1 MAPKSRAGAS
11 RLRQA
16 ANSPPEATR
25 ERSHQDPDLDP
36 SWLDFV
42 RDRLADWYQNAGRDL
57 PWRRE
62 TDPFRVL
69 VSELMLVQ
77 TTVSAVI
84 PYYERF
90 LRQFPDV
97 QALARAHEDDVLKA
111 WEGLGYYR
119 RARQLHAAARKIVED
134 HGGEVPRDLTAL
146 RSLPGVGRYV
156 AGAILSFAFDEPA
169 PIVEANSQRVL
180 ARLLAWRAEL
190 KSPATSA
197 RLWKAAER
205 LVPELGA
212 GKFNQ
217 ALMDLGALVC
227 TARSPACL
235 ICPLAARCVAR
246 QQGIQ
251 ESVPLVIPRPAP
263 LVVAEACAVVVRED
277 SLLLVRRCDGGLWAR
292 FWEFPTINLAGADPA
307 GRRFDDPVSLAE
319 GVQRLTGIQIEPGP
333 KLKTL
338 TYAVTK
344 HRVTLDVHLARAL
357 GGTLK
362 PGPGLDHARWVSHAE
377 LAGLPRGSAARRL
390 TVWLNQEFDCLKK
403 L

>member
-1 MAPKSRAGAS
+1 MAPKGRGGTSGDQQVAKS
-11 RLRQA
+11 M
-16 ANSPPEATR
+16 PEAMP
-25 ERSHQDPDLDP
+25 ERLLPDPDLDP
-36 SWLDFV
+36 SWLNFV
-42 RDRLADWYQNAGRDL
+42 RDRLADWYQEMGRDL
-57 PWRRE
+57 PWRQE
-62 TDPFRVL
+62 TDPYRVL

-77 TTVSAVI
+77 TTVNAVI

-90 LRQFPDV
+90 LSKFPNV
-97 QALARAHEDDVLKA
+97 QTLARAHDDDVLKA

-119 RARQLHAAARKIVED
+119 RARQLHAAARRIVED
-134 HGGEVPRDLTAL
+134 YGGEIPRDLAAL

-180 ARLLAWRAEL
+180 ARLLAWRGDL
-190 KSPATSA
+190 KSPATNA
-197 RLWKAAER
+197 RLWKVAER
-205 LVPELGA
+205 LVPDLGA

-227 TARSPACL
+227 VARSPSCL
-235 ICPLAARCVAR
+235 ICPLMTRCAAR

-251 ESVPLVIPRPAP
+251 ELVPLVTPRPAP
-263 LVVAEACAVVVRED
+263 LLVAEACAVVLRED
-277 SLLLVRRCDGGLWAR
+277 TLLMVRRCEGGLWAK

-319 GVQRLTGIQIEPGP
+319 GVQRLTGIQVEPGA

-338 TYAVTK
+338 TYGVTK

-357 GGTLK
+357 TGTLK
-362 PGPGLDHARWVSHAE
+362 PGPGLDHARWVSPAE
-377 LAGLPRGSAARRL
+377 LAGLPLGWAARRL
-390 TVWLNQEFDCLKK
+390 VAWINQEFDCLRK